1 MLKLRLIG
9 RAAIADSSR
18 THLLEAKDAAWLA
31 VLALDGP
38 TARDALAAWLWPQ
51 AGLKNANGNL
61 RQRIFRLRRRIGH
74 ELIDA
79 GDTLALLPD
88 VACDARDTANDAA
101 RDGNHNDEGLL
112 AACEVDDCPE
122 LAAWLERQRAQWRHR
137 RRQAWV
143 DQAEQHEAA
152 GNLAVAIDAA
162 QRIVDDDP
170 LSEHAQRRLMRLHY
184 LRGDA
189 AAAIAVFEAFERKL
203 KDELGTKPGAETL
216 ALLATIERGAAPKRS
231 VVRTPVP
238 ASLLRPPRTIGR
250 AHELAAAQATWQAD
264 RDLVV
269 LGEAGMGKTR
279 LLQDLASMHPTMLLV
294 QARPG
299 DAGVPY
305 AALARLLRAL
315 DERWP
320 STMPQAQRSEL
331 ARVLPELGP
340 AAPGRGEAQRLVLQ
354 RAIEPWLAAA
364 HAAGMTAI
372 AFDDL
377 HFADAASREML
388 QALVASVALEPLR
401 WCFAQRPGELGPDEV
416 ALNAGLAEAHR
427 LDVVRLHP
435 LTKGEM
441 AELVASLGLTLAGDA
456 KAWGE
461 QLSAHTGGNPFFAL
475 ETLKAHL
482 NASAPRAANGALP
495 RPSSVKHLIEHR
507 LRQLSTPALA
517 LARVA
522 AVAGADF
529 SIELAESVLGS
540 PALALAD
547 AWAELEA
554 AQVLRGTA
562 FAHDLVQDAALATLP
577 DAIARHTH
585 AGVAAALALRGA
597 PAARVGRH
605 WFEAQQWPQA
615 AAALAQAADAAREG
629 SLRAEEIEL
638 RELAALGFGHA
649 GDDDAAFAQRHQRVD
664 AMAQVHSVDEAE
676 ACADGLLLQART
688 PTQRLYAL
696 MAVCLVAGLRRDVGR
711 LEPMAHEAIALAT
724 ALGHAKAAAECS
736 VRLGE
741 ALVFSGRSV
750 EALPL
755 LERTRTAA
763 KGLEPRRLMTV
774 LSTQAHALLYLDR
787 RRESVQVLRDAIE
800 LAADARDFT
809 EAATFHGN
817 LAVVLLDLGRAEDA
831 LQCLVQARELRLRS
845 GMTDDAVIAA
855 SQHVTAGAMCL
866 RLGRYAQAIDELEQ
880 ARSAFR
886 ARALAP
892 YLARAEMGLVQLWL
906 ALGQPARA
914 QASLS
919 LEGEQASDVCLLRNL
934 ARRKIRAAM
943 PSARRAL
950 EQAEPIIAIGVNAA
964 LTRLAALQ
972 RAREAPAA
980 EAASIAADVRRAFE
994 GAEQWA
1000 GAVPARV
1007 VQMKALAAQPGKL
1020 DEARALALVVLA
1032 DSDHVVPADIY
1043 PAEVWWSAA
1052 EVLRAAG
1059 DAPSAADAMA
1069 RGRAWIK
1076 DRALPNVPDAFR
1088 SSFLERNPINV
1099 ALLHGA

>member
-1 MLKLRLIG
+1 M
-9 RAAIADSSR
+9 
-18 THLLEAKDAAWLA
+18 
-31 VLALDGP
+31 
-38 TARDALAAWLWPQ
+38 
-51 AGLKNANGNL
+51 
-61 RQRIFRLRRRIGH
+61 
-74 ELIDA
+74 
-79 GDTLALLPD
+79 
-88 VACDARDTANDAA
+88 
-101 RDGNHNDEGLL
+101 
-112 AACEVDDCPE
+112 
-122 LAAWLERQRAQWRHR
+122 
-137 RRQAWV
+137 
-143 DQAEQHEAA
+143 EAA
-152 GNLAVAIDAA
+152 T
-162 QRIVDDDP
+162 
-170 LSEHAQRRLMRLHY
+170 EK
-184 LRGDA
+184 RGS
-189 AAAIAVFEAFERKL
+189 
-203 KDELGTKPGAETL
+203 TT
-216 ALLATIERGAAPKRS
+216 
-231 VVRTPVP
+231 
-238 ASLLRPPRTIGR
+238 
-250 AHELAAAQATWQAD
+250 
-264 RDLVV
+264 
-269 LGEAGMGKTR
+269 TR
-279 LLQDLASMHPTMLLV
+279 
-294 QARPG
+294 
-299 DAGVPY
+299 
-305 AALARLLRAL
+305 
-315 DERWP
+315 
-320 STMPQAQRSEL
+320 
-331 ARVLPELGP
+331 
-340 AAPGRGEAQRLVLQ
+340 
-354 RAIEPWLAAA
+354 
-364 HAAGMTAI
+364 
-372 AFDDL
+372 
-377 HFADAASREML
+377 
-388 QALVASVALEPLR
+388 
-401 WCFAQRPGELGPDEV
+401 
-416 ALNAGLAEAHR
+416 
-427 LDVVRLHP
+427 
-435 LTKGEM
+435 
-441 AELVASLGLTLAGDA
+441 
-456 KAWGE
+456 
-461 QLSAHTGGNPFFAL
+461 
-475 ETLKAHL
+475 
-482 NASAPRAANGALP
+482 
-495 RPSSVKHLIEHR
+495 
-507 LRQLSTPALA
+507 
-517 LARVA
+517 
-522 AVAGADF
+522 
-529 SIELAESVLGS
+529 
-540 PALALAD
+540 
-547 AWAELEA
+547 
-554 AQVLRGTA
+554 
-562 FAHDLVQDAALATLP
+562 
-577 DAIARHTH
+577 
-585 AGVAAALALRGA
+585 RGA

-711 LEPMAHEAIALAT
+711 VQLERLGEAETPAWGIVRDHFEDVAAAEAFIARVREEIAARGPL
-724 ALGHAKAAAECS
+724 AAAECS